1 MAKKRGLGMGMDAL
15 FFENST
21 ESSTSQTL
29 RISEIEPNKSQPRI
43 DFDDEAI
50 ATLADSIRQHG
61 LLQPLLVRPLENGSY
76 QIVAGE
82 RRWRACRMAG
92 LDEVPVHIKELSDQE
107 TMQVA
112 LIENLQ
118 RENLNPI
125 EEALGYQDLI
135 ENYNMTQEEV
145 AKTVGKSRSVVANC
159 LRALKLEDEIQNMLR
174 NGDITIG
181 HAKALAGIDDSQIRV
196 DLAKKCKDDML
207 TVRNLEKL
215 RAKISADGNNK
226 PQSKEKKQSVVDSY
240 FREVEL
246 ALNQELGRKV
256 TVNSAKNKGTI
267 EIEFYNKDDLS
278 ELVKLLAKVTQ

>member
-21 ESSTSQTL
+21 ESSSSHTL
-29 RISEIEPNKSQPRI
+29 RISEIEPNKAQPRI

-92 LDEVPVHIKELSDQE
+92 LDEVPVHIRELSDQE

-135 ENYNMTQEEV
+135 NNYNMTQEEV
-145 AKTVGKSRSVVANC
+145 AKTVGKSRSVIANC
-159 LRALKLEDEIQNMLR
+159 LRALKLEVEIQEMLR

-181 HAKALAGIDDSQIRV
+181 HAKALAGVEDPQARIE
-196 DLAKKCKDDML
+196 LAKKCKEDML

-215 RAKISADGNNK
+215 CAKIAAQGNKNS
-226 PQSKEKKQSVVDSY
+226 QSKEKNLNIIDSY
-240 FREVEL
+240 FKEVEL

-256 TVNSAKNKGTI
+256 TVNSTRNKGTI

-278 ELVKLLAKVTQ
+278 ELAKLLAKVTQ

>member
-15 FFENST
+15 FFENSSET
-21 ESSTSQTL
+21 TSTHTL

-43 DFDDEAI
+43 DFDEDAI

-61 LLQPLLVRPLENGSY
+61 LLQPLLVRPLEDGGY

-92 LDEVPVHIKELSDQE
+92 LDEVPVYIRELSDQE

-135 ENYNMTQEEV
+135 DNYNMTQEEV
-145 AKTVGKSRSVVANC
+145 AKTVGKSRSVIANC
-159 LRALKLEDEIQNMLR
+159 LRALKLEQEIQDMLR
-174 NGDITIG
+174 NGEITIG
-181 HAKALAGIDDSQIRV
+181 HAKALAGVESSEMRIE
-196 DLAKKCKDDML
+196 LAKKCKEDML

-215 RAKISADGNNK
+215 CAKIASEGNNSSN
-226 PQSKEKKQSVVDSY
+226 SKEKKQSIIDSY

-256 TVNSAKNKGTI
+256 TVNSKKNKGTI
-267 EIEFYNKDDLS
+267 EIEFYNKDDLA
-278 ELVKLLAKVTQ
+278 ELAKLLAKVTQ

>member
-21 ESSTSQTL
+21 ESSSSQTL

-92 LDEVPVHIKELSDQE
+92 LDEIPVHIKELSDQE

-118 RENLNPI
+118 RENLNAI

-135 ENYNMTQEEV
+135 DNYNMTQEEV

-181 HAKALAGIDDSQIRV
+181 HAKALAGVENSQIRV
-196 DLAKKCKDDML
+196 DLAKKCKEDML

-215 RAKISADGNNK
+215 CAKISEESNNK
-226 PQSKEKKQSVVDSY
+226 PQNKEKKQSVIDSY
-240 FREVEL
+240 FKEVEL

-256 TVNSAKNKGTI
+256 TVNSTKNKGTI

-278 ELVKLLAKVTQ
+278 ELAKLLAKVTQ

>member
-21 ESSTSQTL
+21 ESSSSQTL

-92 LDEVPVHIKELSDQE
+92 LDEIPVHIKELSDQE

-118 RENLNPI
+118 RENLNAI

-135 ENYNMTQEEV
+135 DNYNMTQEEV

-181 HAKALAGIDDSQIRV
+181 HAKALAGVENSQIRV
-196 DLAKKCKDDML
+196 DLAKKCKEDML

-215 RAKISADGNNK
+215 CAKISAENNNK
-226 PQSKEKKQSVVDSY
+226 PQSKEKKQSVIDSY
-240 FREVEL
+240 FKEVEL

-278 ELVKLLAKVTQ
+278 ELAKLLAKVTQ